1 MTTTPTKRGFAGLS
15 PERRREIA
23 RKGGSSVPSDKR
35 SFSKDRSLARSAGS
49 KGGSHSSDT
58 QTVYLSYT
66 NASAAALRRGLTAAD
81 IVDLGDA
88 GWMVPLNNDA

>member
-1 MTTTPTKRGFAGLS
+1 MTTTPTKRGFANLS
-15 PERRREIA
+15 PERLREIA

-35 SFSKDRSLARSAGS
+35 SFSQDRSLARSAGA

-81 IVDLGDA
+81 IVDIGDA
-88 GWMVPLNNDA
+88 RWMVPLNNDA